1 MLDPNQARAAAI
13 LADEEAL
20 TRAARA
26 QLDAVVLIVIAKLE
40 GLPEPEEARR
50 IITALPAEYPD
61 A

>member
-1 MLDPNQARAAAI
+1 MRDPNQIRAAAI
-13 LADEEAL
+13 LENEEAL

-26 QLDAVVLIVIAKLE
+26 QLDAVAQIVIAELE

-50 IITALPAEYPD
+50 IIRALPEEYPD